1 MIYRSNHLIWLF
13 VRIGWQTAFSNISFI
28 NVLVRGRFRWAYDG
42 VYHDEDGSLSGT
54 PNSMVMAPD
63 GLTNTSSFCSPVPLF
78 ENALRCAR
86 SQGAWLRFGLQEQL
100 NNSLGRLFVYND
112 VNASTIVPWLREQLT
127 HENGYTVVLRANQTY
142 TLRFET
148 LIVSDL
154 CQQIDREHLLHL
166 DVRHHAIPR
175 GHL

>member
-1 MIYRSNHLIWLF
+1 MI
-13 VRIGWQTAFSNISFI
+13 
-28 NVLVRGRFRWAYDG
+28 
-42 VYHDEDGSLSGT
+42 
-54 PNSMVMAPD
+54 MAPD

-86 SQGAWLRFGLQEQL
+86 SQGAWQRFALQEQL
-100 NNSLGRLFVYND
+100 NNSLGRLFIDNV

-148 LIVSDL
+148 LIVSDISP
-154 CQQIDREHLLHL
+154 QIDLDHHLHL
-166 DVRHHAIPR
+166 DV
-175 GHL
+175 